1 MPFVGASLIPPTM
14 RTPRLLYLIAPLAL
28 SSACDGTLLGPLGGG
43 ASATNVAYVLEPSG
57 DPYRPA
63 GVLVT
68 WDPPSDNRVVTFDV
82 LARNS
87 TGSEWQL
94 RATTTSVTFHDAG
107 MPQLQYLVASMD
119 ENGNE
124 LGRSRAVT
132 VDDRNRLAAP
142 RALTSVTLNGGVE
155 LSWDDNAALGN
166 PAQFALYRV
175 YSSSYDASRS
185 RCDERAWALEGTT
198 VSSAFLARNL
208 VNGVTRCFAVSAQSR
223 DGHESAWSDARQ
235 DTPRWDA
242 QAVVLDASD
251 VRPQTA
257 AFLFYDSVARRYGAV
272 DALSRVDADLVLER
286 HGDGTLWL
294 RPARSAVEV
303 GVFGS
308 LPIPSLRSIDRAPAF
323 GYGSGAVQA
332 IAGWGYAVTVR
343 QADGTHYG
351 ALRVSYVGRD
361 ALIIDWS
368 YQGAAGNTELS
379 RIP

>member
-1 MPFVGASLIPPTM
+1 M
-14 RTPRLLYLIAPLAL
+14 RTPRLLLLLAPIAL
-28 SSACDGTLLGPLGGG
+28 SAACDGNLLGPIGTG
-43 ASATNVAYVLEPSG
+43 SAPANVAYVLEPSG
-57 DPYRPA
+57 DPYAPA
-63 GVLVT
+63 GVLLS

-87 TGSEWQL
+87 TSAEWLL

-107 MPQLQYLVASMD
+107 IPQLQYVIAAMD
-119 ENGNE
+119 QDGNE
-124 LGRSRAVT
+124 LGRSRAIT
-132 VDDRNRLAAP
+132 IDDRNRLAAP
-142 RALTSVTLNGGVE
+142 RSLTSVTLNGGVE

-166 PAQFALYRV
+166 PSQFALYRV

-185 RCDERAWALEGTT
+185 RCDDRAWALEGTT

-223 DGHESAWSDARQ
+223 DGHESAWSDWRM

-242 QAVVLDASD
+242 QAIVIDASD
-251 VRPQTA
+251 VRPQTG
-257 AFLFYDSVARRYGAV
+257 AFLFFDSAARRYGVV
-272 DALSRVDADLVLER
+272 DNATRPDADLLLER

-308 LPIPSLRSIDRAPAF
+308 VPIPSLRSIDRAPAS
-323 GYGSGAVQA
+323 GYASGAVQA
-332 IAGWGYAVTVR
+332 IAGWGYAVAVR

-351 ALRVSYVGRD
+351 AIRVSYVGRD
-361 ALIIDWS
+361 AIIVDWS
-368 YQGAAGNTELS
+368 YQGAVGNPELS
-379 RIP
+379 RVP